1 MLHVLNAADAWLT
14 HEAVGR
20 RAHMTSTDDDNPFPD
35 RAAVLVRYP
44 RSKAGEQG
52 DRSAWPWLAGEIVSR
67 CAEDEWQVCVEDRTV
82 AELEDGTTSPEG
94 TPAEDFYWPCCYRDA
109 NEIRLRPAMLAED

>member
-1 MLHVLNAADAWLT
+1 MPHVLNAADAWLT

-94 TPAEDFYWPCCYRDA
+94 TRAEDFY
-109 NEIRLRPAMLAED
+109 